1 MIILKTIKADT
12 DITADVQ
19 KLKEGQTKNDGVT
32 VAVKSIKED
41 DGNYLTLT
49 NGVLKLAKQAANDA
63 TDNTAVIVLSFT
75 KDGKEATKEVTVKIE
90 PQDQNDE
97 TQGQN

>member
-1 MIILKTIKADT
+1 MKKDQI
-12 DITADVQ
+12 
-19 KLKEGQTKNDGVT
+19 KNDGVT

-41 DGNYLTLT
+41 KGKYLTLT
-49 NGVLKLAKQAANDA
+49 DGVLKLAKQAANGA

-90 PQDQNDE
+90 PQDQNNV